1 MPTSVGPNT
10 FGEENLVF
18 GYDLGDYP
26 NGWGLTQL
34 LANSEFTSQASPF
47 TFASAFTNVNYLGQ
61 YKSGSLTGNSFIFS
75 GGDSANYSV
84 SQPAI
89 WGWDKGYIGST
100 GGNWVYANILPN
112 VSQSAVDYIV
122 DCKWRFHYVSRLG
135 SGSLDPTFQIGRAYT
150 AFFQRSFSAT
160 GNSYDWQYTKF
171 KFNGA
176 EGGSSTNREFV
187 LGLSSADSAIEVDY
201 LRVYRIEKA
210 TGLRDLAG
218 RSAIDLSNV
227 SFNSSAQMTFDGTD
241 DWLNAP
247 VTLNAGNFT
256 YETVMQ
262 ANSTEYKILTA
273 GTGNPTAGS
282 TLIQS
287 IVNSSGALI
296 NLYNP
301 VGVSGWQYGS
311 YSNLSGYTGVANAI
325 RHIVVVNTANNW
337 KTYVNGVLVGN
348 TNLSVPTVGNAVG
361 IARTGMQVLNP
372 VATTVHAV
380 KIYSR
385 PLTAEEIRSNFNA
398 VKKRFNI

>member
-1 MPTSVGPNT
+1 MPSSVGPNI
-10 FGEENLVF
+10 FGKENLVF
-18 GYDLGDYP
+18 GYDLGDVSNSYRGEP
-26 NGWGLTQL
+26 TINLTTDTPLMSGWQGTFTLVNTTSKTFIIETKQDNAATTSAWRTYYWNVSSYVGLHITISASIKFISETNCNFRDFHIGQGNTGSFPLHIAGSSAQDRVSTSIKPITKIFITWSGIVNATGIVGFTQWIHNVTANG
-34 LANSEFTSQASPF
+34 ANSILEVSNVQIESKSHATPF
-47 TFASAFTNVNYLGQ
+47 VNG
-61 YKSGSLTGNSFIFS
+61 T
-75 GGDSANYSV
+75 
-84 SQPAI
+84 
-89 WGWDKGYIGST
+89 
-100 GGNWVYANILPN
+100 
-112 VSQSAVDYIV
+112 
-122 DCKWRFHYVSRLG
+122 R
-135 SGSLDPTFQIGRAYT
+135 
-150 AFFQRSFSAT
+150 SAT
-160 GNSYDWQYTKF
+160 QGLIDF
-171 KFNGA
+171 KGT
-176 EGGSSTNREFV
+176 ST
-187 LGLSSADSAIEVDY
+187 
-201 LRVYRIEKA
+201 
-210 TGLRDLAG
+210 
-218 RSAIDLSNV
+218 IDLTNV
-227 SFNSSAQMTFDGTD
+227 SFDSNAQMTFDGTD

-262 ANSTEYKILTA
+262 ANSTDYKILTA
-273 GTGNPTAGS
+273 GTGNPAAGS

-348 TNLSVPTVGNAVG
+348 TNLSIPTVGNAVG

-372 VATTVHAV
+372 VATTVYAV
-380 KIYSR
+380 KIYSC